1 MVTHDCPWTGA
12 ARKGGTSAALAGA
25 PLGPRVH
32 GRALGE
38 VVALFLSTHVNKVD
52 RKGRVSVPA
61 TFRAAL
67 AGQRFPGIIV
77 FPSFRAAALDGSGE
91 DRIEEMMARLD
102 RLEQFSDEY
111 ENLSSLFAEAQ
122 RLPFDPE
129 GRVILPPD
137 LAEYAGITETAAFV
151 GLGPSFQIWEPQRF
165 AEHRAAMR
173 ERARRQQTRLP
184 PPAPARGPG

>member
-1 MVTHDCPWTGA
+1 MLSHACPWTGA
-12 ARKGGTSAALAGA
+12 VRKGGTSAASAGA

-67 AGQRFPGIIV
+67 AAQRFPGIVV
-77 FPSFRAAALDGSGE
+77 FPSFRVPALDGSGE
-91 DRIEEMMARLD
+91 DRIEEMIARLD
-102 RLEQFSDEY
+102 RLDQFSDEY
-111 ENLSSLFAEAQ
+111 ENLSALFAEAQ

-129 GRVILPPD
+129 GRISLPQE
-137 LAEYAGITETAAFV
+137 LADYAGITETAAFV
-151 GLGPSFQIWEPQRF
+151 GLGPGFQIWEPGRY
-165 AEHRAAMR
+165 AEHREAMR

-184 PPAPARGPG
+184 PLAPARRPE